1 MNSLNLTGRLT
12 KDPELRSMPDGRP
25 VCELRIACD
34 SPGDNSPL
42 YLDIATF
49 DKQAQACAQYLS
61 KGREIGFTG
70 RLVYREWKADD
81 GSRRSKHSA
90 IGRVEFIGSR
100 PANGSQSNGEQQQP
114 QPVEQ
119 PQPAPV
125 QQVPPVQQAPTE
137 PAVA

>member
-1 MNSLNLTGRLT
+1 
-12 KDPELRSMPDGRP
+12 MPDGRP

-81 GSRRSKHSA
+81 GSRRSKHCA

-100 PANGSQSNGEQQQP
+100 PANGSQSTGEQQAQP
-114 QPVEQ
+114 AEQSQPAQTVEQ

-125 QQVPPVQQAPTE
+125 QQVPPVQPAPTQ
-137 PAVA
+137 PAAA

>member
-1 MNSLNLTGRLT
+1 
-12 KDPELRSMPDGRP
+12 MPDGRP

-61 KGREIGFTG
+61 KGREVAFTG
-70 RLVYREWKADD
+70 RLAYREWKADD
-81 GSRRSKHSA
+81 GARRSKHSA

-100 PANGSQSNGEQQQP
+100 PANGSQSNGAPAEAESQSPQQP
-114 QPVEQ
+114 
-119 PQPAPV
+119 ATGS
-125 QQVPPVQQAPTE
+125 QVPPVQPAPTQ
-137 PAVA
+137 PAAA